1 MTLRKYLLFW
11 VAGLAATL
19 AVLIW
24 CFPVKTDFAAANDSW
39 NGCREISRAGEI
51 QPLTSLHQLPPFHPG
66 ITLLVIPYAD
76 FSEAELS
83 RLRCF
88 VQDGGRLVLA
98 DDYGTG
104 NQVLSYLELAA
115 RFSGERLRDP
125 VFYYRT
131 QNFPEIGGLRPDSLM
146 EGVDRLVLNHATAL
160 EGVGP
165 EEVLASSSSFSYLD
179 ENDNGKPDGAE
190 PQGAQP
196 VISRHPYGAG
206 RILLV
211 ADPSIFINAMLET
224 AGNPVFV
231 DNIIS
236 SGAAPLYLDQSHL
249 SLSRL
254 EESQAGLAGFRA
266 GFTTPP
272 GTILTVTAVL
282 VLVTWP
288 LWLGAYRRSR
298 HTDLKGEDYEGN

>member
-1 MTLRKYLLFW
+1 MTLRKYLLLW
-11 VAGLAATL
+11 VAGLAAAL
-19 AVLIW
+19 AALVW

-39 NGCREISRAGEI
+39 NGCRGISRAGEI

-66 ITLLVIPYAD
+66 MTLLVIPYAD
-76 FSEAELS
+76 FSETELS
-83 RLRCF
+83 RLRRF

-104 NQVLSYLELAA
+104 NQVLAYLDLSA
-115 RFSGERLRDP
+115 RFSGECLRDP
-125 VFYYRT
+125 VCYYRI
-131 QNFPEIGGLRPDSLM
+131 QDFPEISSLRPDSLM
-146 EGVDRLVLNHATAL
+146 EGVDNLVLNHATAL
-160 EGVGP
+160 EGVEP

-179 ENDNGKPDGAE
+179 ENDNGQPDDTE
-190 PQGAQP
+190 PRGAQP
-196 VISRHPYGAG
+196 VISRHSCGAG
-206 RILLV
+206 QVLLV

-224 AGNPVFV
+224 AGTRVFV
-231 DNIIS
+231 DNIIN

-249 SLSRL
+249 ALSRL

-272 GTILTVTAVL
+272 GTILAVVTVL

-288 LWLGAYRRSR
+288 LWLEAYRRR
-298 HTDLKGEDYEGN
+298 HTDLKGEGYEGN